1 MSSLDQLLP
10 FTADVPDAQLGFAR
24 SRLDRQ
30 ANQRGDEAFIAACAE
45 RSDARFV
52 LIAGDSLILAGQEAR
67 RCLFERNEA
76 EAAGEAQER
85 LFLGLDAEKRFPI
98 FALSLPSLDQNPE
111 QAMADDKSLIDLR
124 SIASQGLLPPADLG
138 LLSTAR
144 ALATWHSTHR
154 FCSRCGA
161 PSAAADGG
169 WKRHCDACGAD
180 HFPRTDPVVIM
191 LAIDGDQC
199 LLGRQPRFPP
209 GMYSALAGFL
219 EPGETIEDG
228 VRREI
233 FEESGVRT
241 GAVRYLGSQPWAF
254 PMSLMIG
261 CAAEAQSREIEIDR
275 QELEDARWFSKA
287 EIRRMIAK
295 EHEDAL
301 KAPHPVAIAH
311 HLLLAF
317 INA

>member
-1 MSSLDQLLP
+1 MTRFDTMRGFMDLP
-10 FTADVPDAQLGFAR
+10 RTASLGFAQ

-30 ANQRGDEAFIAACAE
+30 ANERMKPDFIAAQLA
-45 RSDARFV
+45 DPAARFV
-52 LIAGDSLILAGQEAR
+52 LVTGDSLLLGGSEAR
-67 RCLFERNEA
+67 SALFRRDEA
-76 EAAGEAQER
+76 RDLGEPSET
-85 LFLGLDAEKRFPI
+85 LFLGLDQDERFPI
-98 FALSLPSLDQNPE
+98 FALSLPGITQDPE
-111 QAMADDKSLIDLR
+111 QAMADDRMQIDLR
-124 SIASQGLLPPADLG
+124 SIASQGLLPGEDLG

-144 ALATWHSTHR
+144 ALATWHQSHR

-161 PSAAADGG
+161 QSAASDGG

-191 LAIDGDQC
+191 LAVDGEKC

-209 GMYSALAGFL
+209 GMYSALAGFM
-219 EPGETIEDG
+219 EPGETIEAA

-233 FEESGVRT
+233 FEEAGVT
-241 GAVRYLGSQPWAF
+241 TNAVRYLGSQPWAF

-261 CAAEAQSREIEIDR
+261 CAAQATSTTVTLDQE
-275 QELEDARWFSKA
+275 ELEDARWFDKTEVRLMLA
-287 EIRRMIAK
+287 G
-295 EHEDAL
+295 EHPEGI

-317 INA
+317 LED